1 MDALVLPHVVTD
13 FTLSLD
19 AIKAYEYLAAGKP
32 IVATPTS
39 GFQGLE
45 APGLSVVEAEV
56 FVAAVAK
63 ALAGETTFSRLVPTW
78 ADRAR
83 EFATVLVGAGS

>member
-1 MDALVLPHVVTD
+1 VVSE

-19 AIKAYEYLAAGKP
+19 AIKAYEYLAAGRP

-45 APGLSVVEAEV
+45 APGLSVVDSRV
-56 FVAAVAK
+56 FVASVEK
-63 ALAGETTFSRLVPTW
+63 ALAGERQFARVVPTW

-83 EFATVLVGAGS
+83 EFAPVLTAGRP